1 MRYLREH
8 RHIFLHTHQGDR
20 LGYVR
25 RRQSSPRPT
34 HTMNEKFSITP
45 EWVGQDGKRYR
56 SFRRW
61 QGDGWTQSFLQC
73 FQQNRWVT
81 LY

>member
-1 MRYLREH
+1 
-8 RHIFLHTHQGDR
+8 
-20 LGYVR
+20 
-25 RRQSSPRPT
+25 
-34 HTMNEKFSITP
+34 MNDKFSITP
-45 EWVGQDGKRYR
+45 EWIGQDGNRYR